1 MNWQLILWIGIPVI
15 VVLLIFRYIYRT
27 YNELIYHQIQVEKQ
41 AAHLDAHLKK
51 KFDLI
56 PALSDVV
63 KGYSKHEKGTF
74 EEVTRLRSQWGKS
87 KDIDEKAKTANML
100 EGVLSKLL
108 VVQERYPQLK
118 ADRSFQDIQKS
129 IGWVERELVH
139 ERKVYNQRVKSYNVR
154 LRLFPKNIVAKTFHF
169 QEKPFYNRETEK
181 ALNK

>member
-1 MNWQLILWIGIPVI
+1 MNWGLILGIGIPV
-15 VVLLIFRYIYRT
+15 VVIGGYVLKT
-27 YNELIYHQIQVEKQ
+27 YNQLVNLRIDVDRQVSHVQ
-41 AAHLDAHLKK
+41 VHLKK

-56 PALSDVV
+56 PALAEAV
-63 KGYSKHEKGTF
+63 KGYASHEKGTF
-74 EEVTRLRSQWGKS
+74 EEVTRLRSQWGS
-87 KDIDEKAKTANML
+87 AQNTDEKMKTANML
-100 EGVLSKLL
+100 EGALSKLL
-108 VVQERYPQLK
+108 IVQERYPKLK
-118 ADRSFQDIQKS
+118 ADRSFQNIMKS